1 MNIQEQ
7 DAYLQQNYNLLKQER
22 NHIHNLKKEFV
33 TLNSATENSQL
44 VVTSNYYNYIVLL
57 FVSILLIFLLIK
69 YSSTGQQ
76 TGGGNNFTN
85 DSFLIL
91 SLMLI
96 GMSIAKILNNYDGYI
111 FISVIVIVYIIIKL
125 KLSQ

>member
-1 MNIQEQ
+1 MNIQQQ

-22 NHIHNLKKEFV
+22 NHIQNLKKEFV
-33 TLNSATENSQL
+33 TLNSATENSEL

-69 YSSTGQQ
+69 YSYTGQQ
-76 TGGGNNFTN
+76 SGGGNNFTN
-85 DSFLIL
+85 DAFFIVSLI
-91 SLMLI
+91 LI
-96 GMSIAKILNNYDGYI
+96 GMSITKFLNNYDGYI
-111 FISVIVIVYIIIKL
+111 FISVIIIVYIIIKL